1 MWSSLLDDLKNN
13 PVNQTPKTSRGGR
26 RPGAGRPKG
35 KVSEAKRSIAQA
47 AREHAEI
54 ALTVLIAVAQ
64 DVAAP
69 PSARVSA
76 ANAILDRGYGKPVAQ
91 VEVALN
97 PLEELIREIN
107 SRGSA
112 MPISTSYQIADD
124 DEPDDDDDFDPLT
137 PFIGMA
143 AQTRR
148 ST

>member
-1 MWSSLLDDLKNN
+1 LDHLKNN
-13 PVNQTPKTSRGGR
+13 SANHTSTTSRGGR

-47 AREHAEI
+47 AREHAEV
-54 ALTVLIAVAQ
+54 ALKVLVDVAR

-91 VEVALN
+91 VEMSIN
-97 PLEELIREIN
+97 PLEELIREIT

-124 DEPDDDDDFDPLT
+124 DEQDDDDDDFDPLT
-137 PFIGMA
+137 PFNGMA
-143 AQTRR
+143 ALTSR
-148 ST
+148 SP